1 MTDIHA
7 ALAEAMTERF
17 IAAMEALEKVF
28 PELRSKF
35 VKNEA
40 TDVGILLLGD
50 ATHIWMQVET
60 RSPEKLVGILEAV
73 ATLSSPPESPEP
85 PPFTRDA
92 FLGLLQRAYARSTPP
107 TAERPHPFVPVLMDV
122 APPGT
127 PHFPLVY
134 PDSPID
140 PSKLS

>member
-1 MTDIHA
+1 MTI
-7 ALAEAMTERF
+7 
-17 IAAMEALEKVF
+17 
-28 PELRSKF
+28 ELRDLI
-35 VKNEA
+35 A
-40 TDVGILLLGD
+40 TKVLQ
-50 ATHIWMQVET
+50 A
-60 RSPEKLVGILEAV
+60 
-73 ATLSSPPESPEP
+73 
-85 PPFTRDA
+85 
-92 FLGLLQRAYARSTPP
+92 LLQRAYARSTPP